1 MEGMH
6 RASDVCG
13 GGGGC
18 EASMPSGL
26 TSLSESP
33 HVHQPGSAPNP
44 VLQNFYRGF
53 THRHD

>member
-6 RASDVCG
+6 RPSDVCG